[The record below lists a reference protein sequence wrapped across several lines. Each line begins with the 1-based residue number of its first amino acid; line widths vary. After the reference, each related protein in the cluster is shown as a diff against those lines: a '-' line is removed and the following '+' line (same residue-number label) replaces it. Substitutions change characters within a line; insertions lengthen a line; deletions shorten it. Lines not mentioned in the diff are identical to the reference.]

1 MENTGTLNGPNG
13 RDGVDYAAACRALA
27 GPGRSYHI
35 ETYGCQ
41 MNVRDSETL
50 AGLLDA
56 CGFSRAGGRENAD
69 LVLFNTCCVRE
80 HAEKRVFGN
89 IGALRE
95 WKEEIPGRILAVCGC
110 MMQQRQVA
118 EKLFNRFPYVDL
130 VFGTHMQKKL
140 PELLFE
146 ALRGE
151 RMVAVSADDTAVV
164 EGLPAVRGGG
174 VSSFVNINY
183 GCNNYC
189 TYCIVPY
196 VRGPERSRAI
206 PDIVKE
212 TERIVQGGG
221 TEVTLLGQNVN
232 SYGSDLVGVDFS
244 DVLAAVNRIAGLRR
258 IRFMTSH
265 PKDLSDRLI
274 GAMSNLDKV
283 CHHVHLPL
291 QSGSDRILAAM
302 NRKYTRAHYLD
313 IVHKLRAAMPDLEL
327 TTDVIVG
334 FPGETEAEFCDTL
347 SLIDEVGFATAF
359 TFKYSPR
366 TGTAAAEMPEQV
378 DEAVKRGRL
387 SRLNALQTQKT
398 LENNLKYVGH
408 SGEVLVEGY
417 DHKSGAAYGKYRNFK
432 MVYFPGDAELI
443 GRYVTVRA
451 ERVRGNSLAGK
462 LERNGETQWT

>member
-1 MENTGTLNGPNG
+1 MENTGIFCDPKG
-13 RDGVDYAAACRALA
+13 RNGVDYAAACRALT

-50 AGLLDA
+50 TGLLVA
-56 CGFSRAGGRENAD
+56 CGFSHAGSRESAD

-110 MMQQRQVA
+110 MMQQQQVA
-118 EKLFNRFPYVDL
+118 QKLFRRFLYVDL

-140 PELLFE
+140 PELLFT
-146 ALRGE
+146 ALSGE
-151 RMVAVSADDTAVV
+151 RVLAVSDDAAGIF

-212 TERIVQGGG
+212 TELIVRGGG

-232 SYGSDLVGVDFS
+232 SYGSDLAGVDFT
-244 DVLAAVNRIAGLRR
+244 DVLTVVNRIEGLFR

-274 GAMSNLDKV
+274 NAMANLDKV

-291 QSGSDRILAAM
+291 QSGSDRVLMAM
-302 NRKYTRAHYLD
+302 NRKYSRAHYLD
-313 IVHKLRAAMPDLEL
+313 VVHKLRAAMPDVEL

-347 SLIDEVGFATAF
+347 SLVDEVGFATAF

-366 TGTAAAEMPEQV
+366 TGTAAADMPEQV
-378 DEAVKRGRL
+378 DEAVKRERL
-387 SRLNALQTQKT
+387 GRLNALQAQKT

-408 SGEVLVEGY
+408 SGEALVEGY

-432 MVYFPGDAELI
+432 MVYFPGDADLI

-462 LERNGETQWT
+462 MERNGET